1 MFVLFLNYL
10 RFHWN
15 MPTGLKTTSSPIQIS
30 SSLRTTSPSGSSL
43 FVNKQIDL
51 QLNPLDNEVFVVT
64 GMKIDFLTPTLEPN
78 VLAGQTKFNVF
89 QRCSVSKTELTAYRG
104 IDSNTVIGASDV
116 NGFVMIQGSVASPP
130 IEILTYTVEESNAM
144 DAPPATQ
151 DYLDIIATNDYFL
164 NFEISD
170 DYIAAATV
178 GVNVR
183 LYGYRATASSS
194 VYAALVQSE
203 MLSS

>member
-1 MFVLFLNYL
+1 
-10 RFHWN
+10 

-30 SSLRTTSPSGSSL
+30 SSLSTEVPTTSGFFIS
-43 FVNKQIDL
+43 KQIDL

-64 GMKIDFLTPTLEPN
+64 GMKIDFTNPSCEPDTFTDN
-78 VLAGQTKFNVF
+78 QFNLF
-89 QRCSVSKTELTAYRG
+89 QRCSISKTALTSYRG
-104 IDSNTVIGASDV
+104 IDSSSVVGASEV
-116 NGFVMIQGSVASPP
+116 NAFVMVEGTVASPP
-130 IEILTYTVEESNAM
+130 IQVLTYSIQESNAM

-151 DYLDIIATNDYFL
+151 DYLDIIATNDYYL
-164 NFEISD
+164 NLAVSD
-170 DYIAAATV
+170 KYQQFKTV

-203 MLSS
+203 MLSSWVDQHG

>member
-1 MFVLFLNYL
+1 
-10 RFHWN
+10 

-30 SSLRTTSPSGSSL
+30 SALRTTTPSGSNL
-43 FVNKQIDL
+43 FVSKQIDL

-64 GMKIDFLTPTLEPN
+64 GMKIDFINPTLEPDQ
-78 VLAGQTKFNVF
+78 LSGLEFNLY
-89 QRCSVSKTELTAYRG
+89 QRASVSKTELTAYRG
-104 IDSNTVIGASDV
+104 IDSSSVVGASAVDA
-116 NGFVMIQGSVASPP
+116 FVQVQGSASAPP
-130 IEILTYTVEESNAM
+130 IEVLTYFVQESNAM

-151 DYLDIIATNDYFL
+151 DYLDIIATNDYFI

-170 DYIAAATV
+170 QYQPSQTV